1 MQHSNVN
8 LFAQSSCFRSKMTKK
23 HFLLLFSTVSKIFNG
38 SCTFQTSWITTIK
51 GRNIIYSY
59 FFSARKHI
67 VLSVSA
73 SIVYCLFIG
82 QVILLLGFIS
92 ARWGVVAISSPL
104 YAVLLS
110 QRPHPFD
117 KINGNVGSLSLSD
130 NEFISTYKNTSRVRG
145 EWTPDINKPGSAVL

>member
-1 MQHSNVN
+1 MQYSNVC
-8 LFAQSSCFRSKMTKK
+8 AESSCFRSNMTKK
-23 HFLLLFSTVSKIFNG
+23 NFLLFSTVSKIFHG
-38 SCTFQTSWITTIK
+38 LCTFQTLWMTKIK
-51 GRNIIYSY
+51 GRNIIYTY
-59 FFSARKHI
+59 FIFQENISFS
-67 VLSVSA
+67 LSWLPLCIA
-73 SIVYCLFIG
+73 FFIG

-117 KINGNVGSLSLSD
+117 KINGNVESLSLSD
-130 NEFISTYKNTSRVRG
+130 NEFISTYKNTSRVRV